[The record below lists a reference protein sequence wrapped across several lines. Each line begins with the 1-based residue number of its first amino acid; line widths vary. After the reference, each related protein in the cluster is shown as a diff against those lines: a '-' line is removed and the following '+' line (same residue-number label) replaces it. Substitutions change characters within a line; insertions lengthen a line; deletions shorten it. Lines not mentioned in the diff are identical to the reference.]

1 MNVTYKPKT
10 QGWAIYISYKH
21 EIVYI
26 VIWHVTEIKILLTY
40 TLDLISV
47 NPCFMTSYNV
57 LCYKMY
63 NRPIPWIMYKF

>member
-1 MNVTYKPKT
+1 MSISICAINVTTLFCKNNKLEYKIFYVNVTYKPRT

-40 TLDLISV
+40 LLVVTLG
-47 NPCFMTSYNV
+47 
-57 LCYKMY
+57 
-63 NRPIPWIMYKF
+63 